1 MWKYCDSISKLW
13 FLILLISFIHTFP
26 FFSFFFLLF
35 FLHHTYIPIYLH
47 PLLFLS
53 LLSPWFQNL
62 PLCFSSSSLLTFLF
76 LFSFLF
82 SSLQTHSRPWSFDF
96 SSMFAFLFFIFFLLH
111 LTSLTQPAEIVFVF
125 VFWLCYRLIH
135 LREGQKNREE
145 RRKEKELI

>member
-13 FLILLISFIHTFP
+13 FLILFISFIHTFF
-26 FFSFFFLLF
+26 FFSCFFSTTHIYPYISILSF
-35 FLHHTYIPIYLH
+35 FY
-47 PLLFLS
+47 

-62 PLCFSSSSLLTFLF
+62 PLCFSSSSVLTILF

-82 SSLQTHSRPWSFDF
+82 SSLHTHSRPWSFDF
-96 SSMFAFLFFIFFLLH
+96 SSMFAVLFFIFFLLH

-125 VFWLCYRLIH
+125 VFVFWLCYRLIH
-135 LREGQKNREE
+135 LGEGQKNKEE